1 MASEGETSME
11 PTTASLGESN
21 TAVASHTATLV
32 PGREASGAKECRVGG
47 GGAAKLPKP
56 AYENPVFFFSPS
68 SLIKHYENQSI
79 LLTNQYDMCVLF
91 LYTVSKTLGIT

>member
-1 MASEGETSME
+1 
-11 PTTASLGESN
+11 
-21 TAVASHTATLV
+21 
-32 PGREASGAKECRVGG
+32 VGG

-79 LLTNQYDMCVLF
+79 LLTNQYDMYVLF
-91 LYTVSKTLGIT
+91 LYTVSKTLGITSLWHTQ